1 MKIARTIGTVTLA
14 RMHPA
19 MRGARLRCVEELTN
33 IEKLEDSVY
42 GGETIIAWDLCG
54 SGVGDRVALAEG
66 PEAAQPLHPDIV
78 PIDAAIVAV
87 LDHVDIDPPITTG
100 R

>member
-19 MRGARLRCVEELTN
+19 MKAARLRCVEELSS
-33 IEKLEDSVY
+33 IDDLDREIY
-42 GGETIIAWDLCG
+42 GGETIVAWDLCG

-66 PEAAQPLHPDIV
+66 PEAAQPLHPTIV
-78 PIDAAIVAV
+78 PIDASIVAV
-87 LDHVDIDPPITTG
+87 LDHVDLD
-100 R
+100 